1 MLRILFSILGGLFI
15 AWVLSWFGAHIAV
28 INVFQPL
35 LPQMTL
41 TSQHYYVAFGLLGLI
56 LGIIAFVSRRR

>member
-1 MLRILFSILGGLFI
+1 MFLILFSIIGGLL
-15 AWVLSWFGAHIAV
+15 AGWVLSIFGADVAL

-35 LPQMTL
+35 FSQVEL

-56 LGIIAFVSRRR
+56 LGIIAFVKKK